1 MKLIRVEVR
10 VAYFYF
16 RPEQSD
22 EWRKAPRGTKSK
34 GTCDSNFQLL
44 MYALRLRSTKKHGL
58 TPLSAETSPK
68 QPQEA
73 RARRHEYPAQQLA
86 LSRLRAPRDRGR
98 CDTRRLYMK

>member
-58 TPLSAETSPK
+58 TPLSAETNLTL
-68 QPQEA
+68 PQAA
-73 RARRHEYPAQQLA
+73 RARRRGYLA
-86 LSRLRAPRDRGR
+86 LRFGLSRLRAPRDRGR